1 MESKEQTLA
10 DIESAFENS
19 KAERL
24 KARHVW
30 EAAKGR
36 HHMELVARRE
46 AGEKWTIADM
56 KAMESAAID
65 TVDYVKAAYLGFI
78 TADSEYRAAK
88 VKWEAAKRG
97 YWDSKSYR

>member
-1 MESKEQTLA
+1 MNPEQTLA

-56 KAMESAAID
+56 KAMEAAAID
-65 TVDYVKAAYLGFI
+65 TVGYVKEAYLSFI
-78 TADSEYRAAK
+78 HADSEYRAAK
-88 VKWEAAKRG
+88 VKWEAAKRE
-97 YWDSKSYR
+97 YWDSKGK